1 MKLQTEH
8 LDNHIAQMT
17 VGIDEQEFQKAKK
30 SAARRLSKRV
40 NIPGFRKGKAPYRI
54 ISNYIGEAAI
64 IEEAV
69 DVLGNNLYKDALEEA
84 ELNPYGPGS
93 IDNFELEPEPTIV
106 FSVPLQPEVDL
117 KDYKDIRLDFEI
129 PEVTDED
136 VDKAMK
142 ALQQRE
148 ALIEES
154 SRPVE
159 VGNQVTIDIHSEV
172 ADGEERPEASEAEER
187 DSGESDD
194 DTEEKTVIYKGDQYY
209 HRHDLTIQL
218 NKDGE
223 DEPLMPGF
231 VDALVG
237 ANVDETL
244 EFDLTFPDD
253 EEEYKEFAG
262 RTIHFNVDIKKIET
276 VTLPELNDAF
286 AAKITAEEDEPLTL
300 LQLRIRMRENLEEEA
315 KRRAESEYAD
325 SMLEKVIEGAEIR
338 FPEMMVE
345 ERIDDL
351 MEELDGNLRQQ
362 GITLEDYKRVLQV
375 EEDSIR
381 DQYRER
387 ATDLVKRSLSLM
399 QLLAD
404 EEIKISSEAVEERIN
419 TVALQFGPS
428 ASAFRDYLESDSM
441 RTNIANDLLV
451 EQVMNRL
458 VKRGQGLEIVEDV
471 DEDDTED
478 AEAETVTEDT
488 VSDVSDE
495 EDETDDSED
504 ESDETEAVAD
514 EEAE

>member
-1 MKLQTEH
+1 MKLQTER

-69 DVLGNNLYKDALEEA
+69 DVLGNNLYKNALEEA

-93 IDNFELEPEPTIV
+93 IENFELEPEPVIT
-106 FSVPLQPEVDL
+106 FNVPLQPEVDL
-117 KDYKDIRLDFEI
+117 KDYQDIRLEFEE
-129 PEVTDED
+129 PEITDED
-136 VDKAMK
+136 VDNAMK

-154 SRPVE
+154 ARPIE

-172 ADGEERPEASEAEER
+172 ADGEERPEASEADDGEA
-187 DSGESDD
+187 DESDD
-194 DTEEKTVIYKGDQYY
+194 ESEEEMVIYKGDQYY
-209 HRHDLTIQL
+209 HRHDMTIQL
-218 NKDGE
+218 NE
-223 DEPLMPGF
+223 DEEPLMPGF
-231 VDALVG
+231 IDALVG

-253 EEEYKEFAG
+253 EEEYKQFAN
-262 RTIHFNVDIKKIET
+262 RTIHFNVEIKKIET

-286 AAKITAEEDEPLTL
+286 AAKVTAEEDEPLTL

-325 SMLEKVIEGAEIR
+325 SMLEKVIEGAEIH

-362 GITLEDYKRVLQV
+362 GITLDDYKRVLQV

-387 ATDLVKRSLSLM
+387 ATELVKRSLALM

-404 EEIKISSEAVEERIN
+404 EEIKVTSESIEERIN
-419 TVALQFGPS
+419 SVALQFGPS
-428 ASAFRDYLESDSM
+428 ASAFREYLESDSM

-458 VKRGQGLEIVEDV
+458 VKRGQGLEIVDESADDESDESADV
-471 DEDDTED
+471 DLTED
-478 AEAETVTEDT
+478 IVAEA
-488 VSDVSDE
+488 SDE
-495 EDETDDSED
+495 EDDTD
-504 ESDETEAVAD
+504 ESENDNEVAESVED
-514 EEAE
+514 DKAE